1 MRTGGGAL
9 ATLERVARVGV
20 LIPATLACAAV
31 ADLALRALPHDRFS
45 FRAWEAVR
53 TPGEDAPFLP
63 NTRYHNDRTYGNL
76 SAIGNI
82 PAARRYRSVTLTTD
96 ALGYANPPGLGP
108 PGGGGGRGRGGGP
121 PRARVP
127 GLRLDHPAR
136 PGVAARDPISAR
148 PEAGRGRPVAAESL
162 RPAGAAGATTRWI
175 GDAVPRG

>member
-1 MRTGGGAL
+1 MRTGAGAL
-9 ATLERVARVGV
+9 ATLERVMRVGV

-96 ALGYANPPGLGP
+96 ALGYANPPGLGA
-108 PGGGGGRGRGGGP
+108 PGGGGGTGGGGGRP
-121 PRARVP
+121 A
-127 GLRLDHPAR
+127 GTGSGASSPAR
-136 PGVAARDPISAR
+136 LAGGGVAARAAR
-148 PEAGRGRPVAAESL
+148 AA
-162 RPAGAAGATTRWI
+162 
-175 GDAVPRG
+175 

>member
-1 MRTGGGAL
+1 MRTGAGAL
-9 ATLERVARVGV
+9 ATLERVMRVGV

-96 ALGYANPPGLGP
+96 ALGYANPPEI
-108 PGGGGGRGRGGGP
+108 GRASCRE
-121 PRARVP
+121 RV
-127 GLRLDHPAR
+127 
-136 PGVAARDPISAR
+136 
-148 PEAGRGRPVAAESL
+148 
-162 RPAGAAGATTRWI
+162 
-175 GDAVPRG
+175 

>member
-1 MRTGGGAL
+1 MRTEGGGTGGAV
-9 ATLERVARVGV
+9 ATLERVMRVGV

-96 ALGYANPPGLGP
+96 ALGYANPPGLGA
-108 PGGGGGRGRGGGP
+108 PGGGGGGGGGGG
-121 PRARVP
+121 RAGGAGGGGASP
-127 GLRLDHPAR
+127 
-136 PGVAARDPISAR
+136 
-148 PEAGRGRPVAAESL
+148 AGRGRGRVCRWGPT
-162 RPAGAAGATTRWI
+162 PAGA
-175 GDAVPRG
+175 P

>member
-1 MRTGGGAL
+1 MRTGAGAL
-9 ATLERVARVGV
+9 ATLERVMRVGV

-96 ALGYANPPGLGP
+96 ALGYANPPGLGA
-108 PGGGGGRGRGGGP
+108 PGGQGRGGGRAAAVAVGSSFAAGSGVGADSNLAAQ
-121 PRARVP
+121 PR
-127 GLRLDHPAR
+127 RLDRRA
-136 PGVAARDPISAR
+136 VFQ
-148 PEAGRGRPVAAESL
+148 
-162 RPAGAAGATTRWI
+162 
-175 GDAVPRG
+175 GDAVEQNLAQQRGIAPIT

>member
-1 MRTGGGAL
+1 MRTGAGAL
-9 ATLERVARVGV
+9 ATLERVMRVGV

-96 ALGYANPPGLGP
+96 RKSTRLNSSHLVISYAVFCLKKKKKRNIKKEENENN
-108 PGGGGGRGRGGGP
+108 RTH
-121 PRARVP
+121 V
-127 GLRLDHPAR
+127 
-136 PGVAARDPISAR
+136 
-148 PEAGRGRPVAAESL
+148 
-162 RPAGAAGATTRWI
+162 
-175 GDAVPRG
+175 

>member
-1 MRTGGGAL
+1 MRTGAGAL
-9 ATLERVARVGV
+9 ATLERVMRVGV

-96 ALGYANPPGLGP
+96 ALGYANPPGLGA
-108 PGGGGGRGRGGGP
+108 PGGGGGRGGGGAAPATGRSGGPSPRAPREGGFCPPGPPPPPSP
-121 PRARVP
+121 PRGP
-127 GLRLDHPAR
+127 STPA
-136 PGVAARDPISAR
+136 P
-148 PEAGRGRPVAAESL
+148 
-162 RPAGAAGATTRWI
+162 
-175 GDAVPRG
+175 